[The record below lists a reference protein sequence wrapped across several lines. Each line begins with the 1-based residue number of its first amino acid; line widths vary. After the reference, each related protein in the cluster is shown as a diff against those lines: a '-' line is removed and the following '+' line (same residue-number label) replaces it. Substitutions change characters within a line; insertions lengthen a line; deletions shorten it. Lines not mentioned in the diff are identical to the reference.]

1 MVRQK
6 LGKPSADE
14 GGSYFESSSLARFTS
29 GCALLDCILGGGW
42 PEGKLVNIVG
52 DSSTGKSLLA
62 LEACANF
69 LVKYPNAAIRYVE
82 TESAFE
88 PDYAKALGV
97 PVDSIDLVDDLFTVE
112 AVFKHMEEC
121 LKQTEK
127 TKVPGLYIVDSLD
140 ALSDEAEL
148 GREIDEGSYSM
159 TKAKKISELL
169 RRVHSRLSHA
179 NITVMI
185 ISQVRDNIGV
195 SFGSKLIRS
204 GGKALK
210 FYAAIELWLAHV
222 GRVEKTI
229 KGVKRPIG
237 VKIKSTTRKNR
248 VGPPFRE
255 AEFEILFN
263 YGIDD
268 VKANLTWLD
277 TVDRLDAATDAKDLK
292 TALRR
297 IANSVTPGKR
307 KQESEKVAEAVKIV
321 WREIESEFAPKYKK
335 Y

>member
-1 MVRQK
+1 MPRRK
-6 LGKPSADE
+6 LGKASE
-14 GGSYFESSSLARFTS
+14 GGGSYFESSSVPRFTS

-69 LVKYPNAAIRYVE
+69 LVKHSAGRVWYIE
-82 TESAFE
+82 TESAYDPE
-88 PDYAKALGV
+88 YAKSLGI
-97 PVDSIDLVDDLFTVE
+97 PVDNIDKHDDKFTVE

-121 LKQTEK
+121 LKETEK
-127 TKVPGLYIVDSLD
+127 TTVPGLYIVDSLD

-148 GREIDEGSYSM
+148 GREIDEGSYNM
-159 TKAKKISELL
+159 TKAKKISEVL

-185 ISQVRDNIGV
+185 VSQVRDNIGV
-195 SFGSKLIRS
+195 SFGSKHVRA

-210 FYAAIELWLAHV
+210 FYTSIELWLAHM
-222 GRVEKTI
+222 GRVDRTI
-229 KGVKRPIG
+229 RGVKRPIG
-237 VKIKSTTRKNR
+237 VNIKATTKKNR
-248 VGPPFRE
+248 VGAPFRE

-263 YGIDD
+263 YGINDL
-268 VKANLTWLD
+268 KANLTWLD
-277 TVDRLDAATDAKDLK
+277 KVDRLDVGSDAKDLK
-292 TALRR
+292 AAIKKGTIEAAETRR
-297 IANSVTPGKR
+297 EVHEQA
-307 KQESEKVAEAVKIV
+307 AEAVKKV
-321 WREIESEFAPKYKK
+321 WQEVEAEFAPTHKK